1 MAENENGGAMSQ
13 KEKNSQDLKKI
24 KESIA
29 SEVISVYTFIDKL
42 NELNLSTKSRGA
54 IVRLE
59 GVLEAISS
67 IKSEIMETKITLSD
81 ILN

>member
-1 MAENENGGAMSQ
+1 M
-13 KEKNSQDLKKI
+13 
-24 KESIA
+24 
-29 SEVISVYTFIDKL
+29 ISVYTFIDKL